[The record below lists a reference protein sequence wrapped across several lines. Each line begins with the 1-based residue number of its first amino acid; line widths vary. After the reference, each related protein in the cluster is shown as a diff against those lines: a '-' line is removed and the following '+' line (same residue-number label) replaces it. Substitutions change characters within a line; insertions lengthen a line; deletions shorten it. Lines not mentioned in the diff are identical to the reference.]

1 MKFSE
6 YIKMRMLGPQT
17 AFRRNQTYVFFLLCV
32 KERCQVRS
40 MTSMYYRKAFKKPGL
55 GRKKI
60 SECNLADLAR
70 SEATYSVY
78 KQLRGS
84 PPFFAAQK
92 KRAIS
97 MVRQL
102 GIVFINQYI
111 INSQL
116 NIQVNQIYLPH

>member
-1 MKFSE
+1 
-6 YIKMRMLGPQT
+6 MRMLGPDT
-17 AFRRNQTYVFFLLCV
+17 EFRRNHTYVCFLLCV

-55 GRKKI
+55 GRKSV
-60 SECNLADLAR
+60 SETNLVDLGR
-70 SEATYSVY
+70 SEATYNIY
-78 KQLRGS
+78 KNLRGS

-102 GIVFINQYI
+102 GNKLI
-111 INSQL
+111 IF
-116 NIQVNQIYLPH
+116 IYL

>member
-1 MKFSE
+1 
-6 YIKMRMLGPQT
+6 MRMLGPQT

-60 SECNLADLAR
+60 SESNLVDLAR

-102 GIVFINQYI
+102 GII
-111 INSQL
+111 
-116 NIQVNQIYLPH
+116 